1 MTMQEPDL
9 AARFDRFLPLRTSV
23 PGAHAARAP
32 LALERSVPAL
42 VSLGTGVLWS
52 LDHAL
57 AARDAVAVALL
68 HGGAGFV
75 LGAILGPLARAI
87 CPGRPRTTLAA
98 AALLVFGVVPALVTR
113 ELVDRSYWVY
123 LPAALAMALGAAA
136 LALAVGRSGTI
147 ALGALCAAGV
157 ATAFAGSPVQ
167 PPILPAPPVVPVQPA
182 PGVAQRVALI
192 GIDSGDWQVIDPMLA
207 AGELPNL
214 ARLVGGGAAGVLRS
228 IEPTYSPVAWS
239 SIFSGKSAEKHGI
252 TGWDVAYAGNRRAA
266 LLWNVVGSAGLP
278 AIAVNVPGSWP
289 PSQVHGA
296 LVSGF
301 PIPSLTKPPPM
312 EEQQVLGRVLSTRD
326 RPGALVPTA
335 VLPTRDGVASGEV
348 VIGEAETP
356 PRSRLRH
363 FAIEA
368 LIRRELLSS
377 RLEAIPVRFEVRA
390 DGKRRVEA
398 AGHALELAPGEWS
411 PWLTADLSGVPGR
424 FRLRALEDGAIYS
437 TPIFQDPLAPLHPFT
452 SDAALL
458 QRVQG
463 DSMYVVEAA
472 GWRVSQD
479 RDLRRPLFEHLEDVA
494 ERQLATA
501 QELARSIPDWAL
513 FAHVF
518 TITDRASHAFWRCHA
533 PEAYAPID
541 AAELAECR
549 DFVRAAYRWT
559 DAALGR
565 LLATL
570 GDGVTVFVLSDHGS
584 QPDPR
589 RGFGTHRVDGIWI
602 AAGPGIAPQRERREI
617 SILDVAPTALAALGF
632 PVADDADGV
641 ARLELLD
648 GAPEPRRIATYEG
661 GGASPAR
668 DVPHRIQ
675 ASTESQLRSLGY
687 VE

>member
-1 MTMQEPDL
+1 MTMHEPDL
-9 AARFDRFLPLRTSV
+9 AATRLDRVLPLRPPVTDT
-23 PGAHAARAP
+23 ARAP
-32 LALERSVPAL
+32 LALDLAVPTL
-42 VSLGTGVLWS
+42 VAVGGGILWS

-57 AARDAVAVALL
+57 AARDGIAVALL

-75 LGAILGPLARAI
+75 LGTILGPLARRI
-87 CPGRPRTTLAA
+87 RLGRPRMTLAA

-123 LPAALAMALGAAA
+123 LPAVLAMTLGAVA
-136 LALAVGRSGTI
+136 LALAVGRGGAI
-147 ALGALCAAGV
+147 ALAALCAAGG
-157 ATAFAGSPVQ
+157 ATAFVLSPVD
-167 PPILPAPPVVPVQPA
+167 PPLLPAPAGVPIQAV
-182 PGVAQRVALI
+182 PGVARRVAVI
-192 GIDSGDWQVIDPMLA
+192 GIDSGDWRVIDPMLA

-214 ARLVGGGAAGVLRS
+214 ARLVERGSAGVLRS

-239 SIFSGKSAEKHGI
+239 SIFSGKTAEKHGI
-252 TGWDVAYAGNRRAA
+252 TGWDVAYAGNRRTA

-289 PSQVHGA
+289 PSQLHGA

-312 EEQQVLGRVLSTRD
+312 EEQQVLGRVLATRD
-326 RPGALVPTA
+326 RPGALVPTV
-335 VLPTRDGVASGEV
+335 VLPVRDGVASGEV

-356 PRSRLRH
+356 PRSRLRN

-368 LIRRELLSS
+368 LIRRGILSS

-390 DGKRRVEA
+390 DGRRHVEA
-398 AGHALELAPGEWS
+398 AGHAVELAPGEWS

-424 FRLRALEDGAIYS
+424 FRLRALEDGALYV
-437 TPIFQDPLAPLHPFT
+437 TPVFQDPITPLYPFT
-452 SDAALL
+452 SDTDLV
-458 QRVQG
+458 QRVHG

-479 RDLRRPLFEHLEDVA
+479 RDLRRSLFEHLEDVA
-494 ERQLATA
+494 EMQLSMA
-501 QELARSIPDWAL
+501 QELARSVSDWAL

-518 TITDRASHAFWRCHA
+518 TITDRASHAFWRCHE
-533 PEAYAPID
+533 PEAYGPID

-549 DFVRAAYRWT
+549 DFVRASYRWT

-570 GDGVTVFVLSDHGS
+570 GDGVTVFVVSDHGS
-584 QPDPR
+584 EPDRR
-589 RGFGTHRVDGIWI
+589 RGFGTHRVEGIWI
-602 AAGPGIAPQRERREI
+602 AGGPGIAAQRERREI

-632 PVADDADGV
+632 PVADDIDGV
-641 ARLELLD
+641 ARLDLLD
-648 GAPEPRRIATYEG
+648 GAREPQRIATYDG
-661 GGASPAR
+661 GDTRSAG

-675 ASTESQLRSLGY
+675 ASTVSQLRSLGY